1 MSFSH
6 GKKEVLPNY
15 EFAYSVVIPVYK
27 NQKSIGDLFTALE
40 NSFLSDS
47 LKVEVIFVLDGS
59 PDNSESLIRQ
69 LAKSSAL
76 EIKIIR
82 HSRNFGS
89 FAAIR
94 TGLLHAKG
102 EFVGV
107 MAADLQEE
115 PKTLIQLFNDL
126 DLKNADIA
134 FGVRVQRED
143 PFISTLASN
152 VYWKFYRHYIN
163 PEIPKGGV
171 DIFAC
176 RNEVAAQ
183 INSMKEV
190 NSSLI
195 GLLFWVGYK
204 RIFVEYNRQPR
215 KHGRSAWTFSKK
227 MKYMSDSI
235 FSFSDLPIRLVRAL
249 GVIGFTFSIVF
260 GSFLI
265 LASLAGKITVPGYAP
280 LMLAIILG
288 NSSVLIAL
296 SVLGSYLWRV
306 YENSQMRPASILTLR
321 QEKEGE

>member
-1 MSFSH
+1 
-6 GKKEVLPNY
+6 
-15 EFAYSVVIPVYK
+15 
-27 NQKSIGDLFTALE
+27 
-40 NSFLSDS
+40 
-47 LKVEVIFVLDGS
+47 
-59 PDNSESLIRQ
+59 
-69 LAKSSAL
+69 
-76 EIKIIR
+76 
-82 HSRNFGS
+82 
-89 FAAIR
+89 
-94 TGLLHAKG
+94 
-102 EFVGV
+102 

-306 YENSQMRPASILTLR
+306 YDNSQMRPASILTLR

>member
-1 MSFSH
+1 M
-6 GKKEVLPNY
+6 
-15 EFAYSVVIPVYK
+15 
-27 NQKSIGDLFTALE
+27 
-40 NSFLSDS
+40 
-47 LKVEVIFVLDGS
+47 
-59 PDNSESLIRQ
+59 PDNSESLIRE

-76 EIKIIR
+76 EIKIMS

-115 PKTLIQLFNDL
+115 PKTLIQLFDDL

-143 PFISTLASN
+143 PFITTLASN

-321 QEKEGE
+321 QEKEGK